1 MNLADIGNAIGG
13 VVSGG
18 LTGLIGIGVQRVF
31 EYKSKQLD
39 VQIQAQ
45 QQAHEVAMKEADAKI
60 MAQEWAARTQ
70 VAQIQ
75 ATAQVDAEDA
85 KGFSA
90 ALTSEP
96 QRYADATKLNSAQE
110 WIMVF
115 LDFVRGMVRPTLT
128 LYLCVLTTLIYFQAR
143 QLIGSTQGLTVEQ
156 AVGLVTYI
164 VNTVLYLTVTAVTFW
179 FGTRNKERAP
189 KLK

>member
-18 LTGLIGIGVQRVF
+18 LTGLLGIGVQRIF

-39 VQIQAQ
+39 VQLNKDKY
-45 QQAHEVAMKEADAKI
+45 AHEVDMKKADAEI
-60 MAQEWAARTQ
+60 MAQEWAARTKIAATAA
-70 VAQIQ
+70 VAQENVADSQ
-75 ATAQVDAEDA
+75 A
-85 KGFSA
+85 FSA

-96 QRYADATKLNSAQE
+96 QRYADPSKLNTAQE

-115 LDFVRGMVRPTLT
+115 LDFVRGMVRPSLT
-128 LYLCVLTTLIYFQAR
+128 LYLCVITTIIYYQAH
-143 QLIGSTQGLTVEQ
+143 QLIGQGLNVDQ
-156 AVGLVTYI
+156 AVGLVSRI
-164 VNTVLYLTVTAVTFW
+164 IDTVLYLTTTCVLFW